1 MNKLQKT
8 VLDICKCVV
17 IILFSALAIYFFLI
31 GLFSSCVMVY
41 TDQHVYFLKDYA
53 FLLLSGL
60 VTLVLLLAFLWKKI
74 KLQIWDKLLSN
85 KVLGIITCFW
95 FIWLIV
101 WIFVT
106 IAEPSYDQMEVLKA
120 AYGLAHGDYSQ
131 WNYGVY
137 MYLNVHQNGIALWYA
152 LFYLL
157 FPSHTVLAIEIFNLT
172 CWFGTICGISKLAFR
187 YFESARISR
196 VVYLGMLF
204 FFPAWGY
211 VTYVYGTVPSL
222 FLCVWA
228 MNMEKE
234 YEESGNLKYGFY
246 TAILLFLAVM
256 WKQNSLVFV
265 IGIGILFILDA
276 IRTKHMKSVV
286 ALLFVIAFVYLE
298 CVSIPFVIR
307 QITGTETNHSIP
319 ALGFVAMGLN
329 ESSMAPGWFNE
340 FTTKVGRAN
349 CYIKENMNQ
358 ASLLEIKN
366 RMQVFRDNPEY
377 GVRFFARKL
386 CAMWNS
392 PDFQAPSIVSLR
404 NYHATFDYW
413 VKDILYNGGIM
424 NTILF
429 LIADVFQSIYTCGIV
444 LYLIFERKKLDL
456 EKMAPMI
463 ILIGGFAFHIFWEA
477 KTEYAFPYYILLF
490 PYAVK
495 GYQSITLYLKNKWEH
510 HERNYW
516 KDAEMYIIGALL
528 CIAIAIGISNSTLVT
543 STIKLGTDTSEYIY
557 YCQNETQWKH
567 PEYHRSDDLEVITQM
582 NNLKYE

>member
-1 MNKLQKT
+1 MNLLQKMILNAGKYI
-8 VLDICKCVV
+8 VGALFG
-17 IILFSALAIYFFLI
+17 IIALYFFLV
-31 GLFSSCVMVY
+31 GLFSTSAMVY
-41 TDQHVYFLKDYA
+41 TDGHIFFLKD
-53 FLLLSGL
+53 FPVLLLGGL
-60 VTLVLLLAFLWKKI
+60 VTLILILTVLREKVDV
-74 KLQIWDKLLSN
+74 QVWDRLLSN
-85 KVLGIITCFW
+85 KILGIITTVW
-95 FIWLIV
+95 LILLIV
-101 WIFVT
+101 WILVT
-106 IAEPSYDQMEVLKA
+106 IEAPVYDQMEVLKA
-120 AYGLAHGDYSQ
+120 AYGLVHGDYSQ
-131 WNYGVY
+131 WDYGIY

-157 FPSHTVLAIEIFNLT
+157 FPNRTVLAIEIFNLV
-172 CWFGTICGISKLAFR
+172 CWFGTICGISKLTFQ
-187 YFESARISR
+187 YFESARLSR
-196 VVYLGMLF
+196 IVYLGMLS

-228 MNMEKE
+228 INMEKK
-234 YEESGNLKYGFY
+234 YEESGNLQYGFY

-265 IGIGILFILDA
+265 IGIGILFLLDV
-276 IRTKHMKSVV
+276 IRTKRIKSVV
-286 ALLFVIAFVYLE
+286 ALFLVMAFVYLE
-298 CVSIPFVIR
+298 CISVPFVIR
-307 QITGTETNHSIP
+307 QVTGAETNHSVP

-349 CYIKENMNQ
+349 CYIREDMNQ

-366 RMQVFRDNPEY
+366 RIQVFRDNPEY

-386 CAMWNS
+386 CAMWNL
-392 PDFQAPSIVSLR
+392 PDFQAPSIVSSR
-404 NYHATFDYW
+404 NYNASFAYW
-413 VKDILYNGGIM
+413 VKDIIYNGGIM

-429 LIADVFQSIYTCGIV
+429 LLEDIFQSIYTCGIV

-456 EKMAPMI
+456 QKMAPMI
-463 ILIGGFAFHIFWEA
+463 ILIGGFVFHIFWEA
-477 KTEYAFPYYILLF
+477 KTEYAFPYYMLLF

-495 GYQSITLYLKNKWEH
+495 GYHSITLYLKNKWEH

-516 KDAEMYIIGALL
+516 RDAEIRMIGALL
-528 CIAIAIGISNSTLVT
+528 CIVIAIGISNSTLVT